1 MNTRTGFVALFAV
14 ALLCGATAVGA
25 ATPPASWDGLELRK
39 VKGLDAVYVRPGVEF
54 KEYRTL
60 YLDPVEVAFD
70 KNWDPNQSSR
80 SLSGRLSA
88 SDIEKIRAE
97 MATEFQRIFAER
109 LAKGGYQVVDRPGD
123 DTLQVSAG
131 LANVYINAPDKA
143 TAGRTYTFTV
153 SAGRM
158 TLVMEL
164 RDGPTAQL
172 LARVVDQHVGRDSG
186 FMSISNGVTNSAEFR
201 RAVQGWADK
210 LVEGLDR
217 VAGQAGK
224 APR

>member
-1 MNTRTGFVALFAV
+1 MNIRPCVVTLIAA
-14 ALLCGATAVGA
+14 ALLCGATVAGA
-25 ATPPASWDGLELRK
+25 AGPPASWDGLELRK

-70 KNWDPNQSSR
+70 KDWNPNQSSR
-80 SLSGRLSA
+80 NLSSRLSA
-88 SDIEKIRAE
+88 SDIEKIRTE

-109 LAKGGYQVVDRPGD
+109 LAQGGYHVVDRPGE

-143 TAGRTYTFTV
+143 TAGRSYTFTV

-186 FMSISNGVTNSAEFR
+186 YMSISNGVTNSAEFR

-210 LVEGLDR
+210 LVQALDR
-217 VAGQAGK
+217 VAGQA
-224 APR
+224 RR

>member
-1 MNTRTGFVALFAV
+1 MNIRPGVVALFAA
-14 ALLCGATAVGA
+14 ALLCGATVAVA
-25 ATPPASWDGLELRK
+25 AGPPASWDGLELRK

-54 KEYRTL
+54 KAYRTL

-70 KNWDPNQSSR
+70 KDWNPNSSSR
-80 SLSGRLSA
+80 GTSGRLDA
-88 SDIEKIRAE
+88 SDIEKIRTE

-109 LAKGGYQVVDRPGD
+109 LAKGGYRVVDRPGE

-131 LANVYINAPDKA
+131 LADVYIAAPDKP
-143 TAGRTYTFTV
+143 TSGRSYTFTV

-172 LARVVDQHVGRDSG
+172 LARVVDRHVGRDNATL
-186 FMSISNGVTNSAEFR
+186 SITNGVTNSAEFR

-210 LVEGLDR
+210 LVQALDR
-217 VAGQAGK
+217 VAGQAGQ
-224 APR
+224 AQR